1 MAKGGEIMA
10 TSKFPGTPR
19 AAIGRT
25 RAKDSDAMI
34 GVGVARCDT
43 TRLRLQNSKSFL
55 SDLSFRMPERVVPS
69 AWHEH
74 APFAFWLVEQ
84 LKPRM
89 LVELGTHHGFSY
101 FSFCQAIRMSRLS
114 TAAFAVD
121 TWTGDEHAGVYG
133 DEVYQGVQAFNSDK
147 YSDISTLMKMPFAN
161 ALQYFEDRSVDLL
174 HIDGRHYFEDVK
186 TDFESWLPK
195 LSDRAVVLLHDTNV
209 REREFGVHKFWSG
222 CREEYPNFN
231 FIHGHGLGVL
241 GVGNEH
247 PSTVTALFKASE
259 DEALTASIRNAYAR
273 LGSAVGLSFRVADV
287 RQSEVPAISSAV
299 ELATALKQRDEELR
313 QVRGR
318 VADLEGMRSGWEQIA
333 SMNLELATQ
342 VKELSCSLL
351 RLHQENEQL
360 RVKEKETVA
369 ELKDDLARTR
379 TELSLERQRAA
390 EQADQ
395 LSELRQ
401 QRSDAEISRAAAAEE
416 AHQLRTDLAIRTRI
430 AAELSGVIDSLRSAK
445 DSVEK
450 ERAELAGLMNK
461 LELKLSV
468 EQQGRIAALESV
480 SDLKSALAVRSTELT
495 RLAEELSLSHRLKVD
510 LESRCATQSVQM
522 ARLEEELATSRN
534 RGANISRVFV
544 RGLRRKAQ
552 VDSSRTTWR
561 SGHAATPDTGVAAVS
576 PDEESPLTELATS
589 DDRSR
594 QTSVALESTVP
605 IRLANPTSRLSRSIQ
620 RIGAL
625 RRNLS
630 DRKMIA
636 ASGLLDRNWY
646 LENYSDVRERD
657 VDPAYHYLRYGAVEG
672 RDPGPLFDSKWYLQQ
687 NPDVRAAGV
696 NPLVH
701 YLRYGALEGRD
712 PNRWFDSDWYFE
724 RYPDVRADG
733 INPLVHYLRYGA
745 REGRKPHPLSDGEG
759 CLGEPLAR
767 YA

>member
-1 MAKGGEIMA
+1 MA

-19 AAIGRT
+19 STIGRT
-25 RAKDSDAMI
+25 RAKDSDTTI
-34 GVGVARCDT
+34 GVGVPRCDT
-43 TRLRLQNSKSFL
+43 IRLRLQNGESFL

-84 LKPRM
+84 LRPRM

-121 TWTGDEHAGVYG
+121 TWAGDEHAGVYG
-133 DEVYQGVQAFNSDK
+133 DEVYQSVQAFNSDK
-147 YSDISTLMKMPFAN
+147 YSDISTLMKMPFAD

-209 REREFGVHKFWSG
+209 REREFGVHKFWSERRG
-222 CREEYPNFN
+222 EYPNFN

-247 PSTVTALFKASE
+247 PPTVMALFKASA

-273 LGSAVGLSFRVADV
+273 LGGAVGLSFRVAEV
-287 RQSEVPAISSAV
+287 RQSEVPALSSAV

-318 VADLEGMRSGWEQIA
+318 LADLEGMRGGWEQIA
-333 SMNLELATQ
+333 STNLELATR
-342 VKELSCSLL
+342 VKELSGSLL
-351 RLHQENEQL
+351 SLHQENEQL
-360 RVKEKETVA
+360 RVNEKETVA

-379 TELSLERQRAA
+379 AELSLERQRAA

-395 LSELRQ
+395 LCELRQ
-401 QRSDAEISRAAAAEE
+401 HRSDAEISRVAAAEE
-416 AHQLRTDLAIRTRI
+416 AHQLRADLDIRTRI

-445 DSVEK
+445 SGVEK
-450 ERAELAGLMNK
+450 EKAELAGLIDK

-480 SDLKSALAVRSTELT
+480 SDLKSAAVVRSTELT
-495 RLAEELSLSHRLKVD
+495 RLAEELSVSHRLKID
-510 LESRCATQSVQM
+510 LESRCAAQSVHIT
-522 ARLEEELATSRN
+522 RLEEELATSRN
-534 RGANISRVFV
+534 RVANINRVFV

-552 VDSSRTTWR
+552 VDSSLTTGL
-561 SGHAATPDTGVAAVS
+561 GHAATPDTGVAAIS
-576 PDEESPLTELATS
+576 PVKESPPTELATS
-589 DDRSR
+589 VHRSR
-594 QTSVALESTVP
+594 QTSSAVESTAP
-605 IRLANPTSRLSRSIQ
+605 QIQFANPTSRLSRSIQ
-620 RIGAL
+620 WIGAL

-646 LENYSDVRERD
+646 LENYSDVRERH
-657 VDPAYHYLRYGAVEG
+657 VDPAYHYLHYGAVEG
-672 RDPGPLFDSKWYLQQ
+672 RNPGPLFDSKWYFQQ
-687 NPDVRAAGV
+687 NPDVQTAGV

-701 YLRYGALEGRD
+701 YLRYGALEGRN

-724 RYPDVRADG
+724 RYPDVRATG
-733 INPLVHYLRYGA
+733 INPLVHYLRHGA
-745 REGRKPHPLSDGEG
+745 REGRKPHPLSDGERSVREH
-759 CLGEPLAR
+759 LGRFA
-767 YA
+767 